1 MNTPRPSAPPLR
13 SSAERR
19 GDPVNTPRPSA
30 PIRLGTRAS
39 VLARTQSGHV
49 ADALSKALGRE
60 VVLVEVTTD
69 GDVNGAPLASF
80 GSTGVFVS
88 ALRESLLRGDV
99 DVAVHSLKDLPTAPA
114 AGITL
119 AAVPTREDPRDVL
132 VARDGLTLGELP
144 AGARVGT
151 GAPRRVAQLGALG
164 LGLELVPLRGN
175 VDTRIGRVR
184 SGDLDGVVLAR
195 AGLERLGRA
204 DEATETLDPIQVLP
218 APGQGAL
225 AVECRAEDPLAADV
239 RRALDDPDTR
249 ACVTAERVVLA
260 DLEAGC
266 SAPVGALADVVE
278 GDAGPELW
286 LRAVALSPDG
296 ALSVRLSGSGP
307 LQDPEAVGHALA
319 GRMVED
325 GASRLLDDTPFA
337 SSTAT
342 SSTASP
348 HDSETRRQP

>member
-1 MNTPRPSAPPLR
+1 MSTPGPTTA
-13 SSAERR
+13 
-19 GDPVNTPRPSA
+19 
-30 PIRLGTRAS
+30 IRLGTRAS

-49 ADALSKALGRE
+49 AAALSTALDRE

-88 ALRESLLRGDV
+88 ALRDALLRGDV
-99 DVAVHSLKDLPTAPA
+99 DVAVHSLKDLPTAAA

-119 AAVPTREDPRDVL
+119 AAVPVREDPRDVL

-144 AGARVGT
+144 PGARVGT
-151 GAPRRVAQLGALG
+151 GAPRRVAQIAALG

-175 VDTRIGRVR
+175 VDTRLGRVR
-184 SGDLDGVVLAR
+184 DGDLDAVVLAR
-195 AGLERLGRA
+195 AGLARLDRVA
-204 DEATETLDPIQVLP
+204 EVTETLDPLQVLP

-225 AVECRAEDPLAADV
+225 AVECRADDPLAADV
-239 RRALDDPDTR
+239 RRALDDPGTR

-278 GDAGPELW
+278 GEEGPELW

-307 LQDPEAVGHALA
+307 VDEPEAVGHELA
-319 GRMVED
+319 GRMIEE
-325 GASRLLDDTPFA
+325 GASRLLDDLCT
-337 SSTAT
+337 TAPT
-342 SSTASP
+342 
-348 HDSETRRQP
+348 HDPETRRQP